1 MDMSNTFLRL
11 ASSPALRL
19 APDPRATELA
29 ALGPVD
35 LGKKMGELIRLAH
48 SPGASEG
55 KQSKTLTQFLYA
67 AMSISDGVR
76 TIVSGGSSSVKA
88 THSEP

>member
-11 ASSPALRL
+11 ASGSALRL
-19 APDPRATELA
+19 APDPRAA
-29 ALGPVD
+29 VPADPPGQP
-35 LGKKMGELIRLAH
+35 GKKMGELIRLAH

-76 TIVSGGSSSVKA
+76 TIFSGGSSSVKA
-88 THSEP
+88 THSEPW

>member
-11 ASSPALRL
+11 APSPALRL

-29 ALGPVD
+29 ALAPVE

-48 SPGASEG
+48 SPGKEWG
-55 KQSKTLTQFLYA
+55 KQSKTPTQTLC
-67 AMSISDGVR
+67 
-76 TIVSGGSSSVKA
+76 
-88 THSEP
+88 